1 MERQKRALAIH
12 DISGFG
18 RCSLTVALPILS
30 AAGIECSCLPTAV
43 LSTHTGGFTGYTY
56 RDLTADIL
64 PMAEHWQSLGL
75 PFDALYTG
83 YLGSAEQVELMI
95 RLFDMLSGLDT
106 VRLVD
111 PAMAD
116 HGRLYPG
123 FPDDFPQQMKRLC
136 ARADV
141 IIPNITEATLMLGR
155 PYREGPFDED
165 YVAQILQELA
175 AIGPRKVVLT
185 GVFFNDRDLGTA
197 CWDDGVISYAFAP
210 RIEGQYHG
218 SGDVWGSAFLAALL
232 SGQDLTA
239 ASQTACSYTSDSVEA
254 TRLSGSDNRFGLR
267 FEATLPGLMKSLGLI

>member
-111 PAMAD
+111 PVMAD

-155 PYREGPFDED
+155 PYRDGPFDEA
-165 YVAQILQELA
+165 YVAQILQKLA